1 MVATN
6 FTFDW
11 RMATR
16 CKEHICTHGYAYDKF
31 YEVFEGD
38 GIHSNNESVFEMHL
52 AILASSNG
60 HILLSNTPAPEPN
73 EEVYEIVVGGG
84 GNKFTELRRNLRRNA
99 KASAKTMGILS
110 AIEFR
115 AFYIKISDS
124 GYIEFGREGDPLPVL
139 SYNDLNPINVKFF
152 SFAAW
157 NGVEAKFLYDCPPPS
172 AYNSTDNKI
181 PDSKMVEPKLSK
193 TEALKRI
200 LIMGRNPELPPE
212 KTIDIDICYKI
223 TSVHYDS
230 YTTKLTVGLAMVAEW
245 TDRRLAWNPDKFNGT
260 KILKFRQGEIWT
272 PTFYVYNADDKGMLL
287 NKNTELI
294 TMTKHGQATLHYQ
307 TSVGTWCGVHPT
319 KGSSRER
326 WPNEVFDCL
335 VIIGAWQPHERF
347 VLHEL
352 DKNKLKVFADI
363 DQVIVNNWDF
373 KPYSSIV
380 NISALRSV
388 IQEDKEIHESDQLLI
403 GFEMHRRATAFNI
416 VFYTPLI
423 VLVTFVLLSFW
434 NESLQMSRIWFYCGC
449 SMAVCAGFCFIDYL
463 VPGHDLPNIREF
475 MNILFRDLFQMSRVW
490 FYCGCSMAVCAGFCF
505 IDYLVPGHDLP
516 NIREFMNILFRDL
529 FQMSRVWFYCGCSM
543 AVCAGFCFI
552 DYLVPGHDLPNIR
565 EFMNILFR
573 DLFQMSR
580 VWFYCG
586 CSMAVCAG
594 FCFIDYLVP
603 GHDLPNIREFMNI
616 LFRDLFQMSRV
627 WFYCGCSMAV
637 CAGFCFIDYLVPGH
651 DLPNIREFMNILF
664 RDLFQMSRVWFYCG
678 CSMAVCAG
686 FCFIDYLVP
695 GHDLPNILILY
706 TTVLMG
712 VLVALLIQVLLM
724 LPVVDRL
731 CKTFVMQSVITS
743 KWFRILFFLPAM
755 KTCRNYDSINEAY
768 ASQEDDDSGV
778 IVAPRNGNVEEMEA
792 ESNKYGEKEEFAEAL
807 DKLMFFVYSVTF
819 AVMLAVHY

>member
-38 GIHSNNESVFEMHL
+38 GIHNNNESVFEMHL

-223 TSVHYDS
+223 TSIHYDS

-272 PTFYVYNADDKGMLL
+272 PTFYVYNADDKGLLL
-287 NKNTELI
+287 NKHTEQI

-434 NESLQMSRIWFYCGC
+434 NESLQMSR
-449 SMAVCAGFCFIDYL
+449 
-463 VPGHDLPNIREF
+463 
-475 MNILFRDLFQMSRVW
+475 
-490 FYCGCSMAVCAGFCF
+490 
-505 IDYLVPGHDLP
+505 
-516 NIREFMNILFRDL
+516 
-529 FQMSRVWFYCGCSM
+529 
-543 AVCAGFCFI
+543 
-552 DYLVPGHDLPNIR
+552 
-565 EFMNILFR
+565 
-573 DLFQMSR
+573 
-580 VWFYCG
+580 
-586 CSMAVCAG
+586 
-594 FCFIDYLVP
+594 
-603 GHDLPNIREFMNI
+603 
-616 LFRDLFQMSRV
+616 
-627 WFYCGCSMAV
+627 
-637 CAGFCFIDYLVPGH
+637 
-651 DLPNIREFMNILF
+651 
-664 RDLFQMSRVWFYCG
+664 VWFYCG

-807 DKLMFFVYSVTF
+807 DKLMFFVYSVIF

>member
-1 MVATN
+1 MVAAN

-38 GIHSNNESVFEMHL
+38 GIHNNNESVFEMHL

-60 HILLSNTPAPEPN
+60 HILLSNTPAPEAN

-157 NGVEAKFLYDCPPPS
+157 NGVEAKFLYDCPLPS
-172 AYNSTDNKI
+172 AYNSTETTV

-193 TEALKRI
+193 TEALKRA
-200 LIMGRNPELPPE
+200 LLMDRNPLIPPE
-212 KTIDIDICYKI
+212 KTVDIDICYKI

-245 TDRRLAWNPDKFNGT
+245 TDKRLAWNPDKFNGT

-272 PTFYVYNADDKGMLL
+272 PTFYVYNADDKGLLL

-294 TMTKHGQATLHYQ
+294 TMTKHGEATLHYQ
-307 TSVGTWCGVHPT
+307 TSVATWCGVYPT

-326 WPNEVFDCL
+326 WPNEVFDCI

-352 DKNKLKVFADI
+352 DKNKLKVFGDI
-363 DQVIVNNWDF
+363 DQVILNDWEF

-434 NESLQMSRIWFYCGC
+434 NESLQMSRVWFYSGC
-449 SMAVCAGFCFIDYL
+449 SVAVCAGFCFVDYL
-463 VPGHDLPNIREF
+463 VP
-475 MNILFRDLFQMSRVW
+475 S
-490 FYCGCSMAVCAGFCF
+490 
-505 IDYLVPGHDLP
+505 
-516 NIREFMNILFRDL
+516 
-529 FQMSRVWFYCGCSM
+529 
-543 AVCAGFCFI
+543 
-552 DYLVPGHDLPNIR
+552 
-565 EFMNILFR
+565 
-573 DLFQMSR
+573 
-580 VWFYCG
+580 
-586 CSMAVCAG
+586 
-594 FCFIDYLVP
+594 
-603 GHDLPNIREFMNI
+603 
-616 LFRDLFQMSRV
+616 
-627 WFYCGCSMAV
+627 
-637 CAGFCFIDYLVPGH
+637 
-651 DLPNIREFMNILF
+651 
-664 RDLFQMSRVWFYCG
+664 
-678 CSMAVCAG
+678 
-686 FCFIDYLVP
+686 
-695 GHDLPNILILY
+695 HDLPNILILY

-712 VLVALLIQVLLM
+712 VLVALLVQVLLM

-731 CKTFVMQSVITS
+731 CKTFFLQSVITS

-778 IVAPRNGNVEEMEA
+778 MVAPRNGNVEEMEA
-792 ESNKYGEKEEFAEAL
+792 EANKYGEKEELAEAL

-819 AVMLAVHY
+819 AVMLALHY